1 MRIDT
6 ERAELLQV
14 LAELS
19 ELYPE
24 WRLGQTLANLATS
37 AGRMEAGG
45 VWDLEDGEALIAAR
59 RLLANSRQQKIA
71 SRA

>member
-1 MRIDT
+1 MKIKP
-6 ERAELLQV
+6 ERAELIQA

-24 WRLGQTLANLATS
+24 WRMGQTLANLATS
-37 AGRMEAGG
+37 AGRIDEGG
-45 VWDLEDGEALIAAR
+45 VWDLEDEEALAAAR
-59 RLLANSRQQKIA
+59 QLLERNRQRTA